1 MARFDLFG
9 QHLPIV
15 IADPKP
21 QGRALRA
28 AGKLIIIAF
37 VLVLSALI
45 FVPWQQS
52 LRGEGRVIAYAPV
65 ERQQDIKVPIA
76 GRVVAWSVQEGQHV
90 EEGDLIA
97 TISDNDPS
105 LAERLG
111 RSRDAALDRLET
123 ARQTARVF
131 EQQILSLETARSAA
145 VAAAADRIEMSRS
158 RVVAL
163 QQTLDAAIATQRA
176 AELQLT
182 RTRAL
187 ANDGLTSTRNLEL
200 AELAVQTG
208 AAEIERARAT
218 HVAAQSEV
226 QSMRAEKTRTEA
238 TMSAELERARAS
250 LQQARAEYATTEALL
265 QEREI
270 AVSRQETM
278 KIVAPRAG
286 WILRQIAK
294 QNGEYVSAGDSIAI
308 LVPTTDAR
316 AVELWLDGRDG
327 PLATAGRHV
336 RLQFEGWP
344 AVQFVG
350 WPSVAVGT
358 FGGTIAFVD
367 SAADERG
374 RFRVVVVP
382 DLTDEPWPSTSQLRQ
397 GVRANGWI
405 LLDRVKLGFELW
417 RQWNGFPPATK
428 TPATD
433 APTKP
438 APGKGTK

>member
-1 MARFDLFG
+1 MPRFDLFG
-9 QHLPIV
+9 QDLPIIV
-15 IADPKP
+15 MDPRT

-28 AGKLIIIAF
+28 AGKLIVIAF
-37 VLVLSALI
+37 LLVLGSFV

-52 LRGEGRVIAYAPV
+52 LRGEGRVIAYAPL
-65 ERQQDIKVPIA
+65 ERQQDLKVPID
-76 GRVVAWSVQEGQHV
+76 GRVVAWNVQEGQHV
-90 EEGDLIA
+90 EEGQLIA

-105 LAERLG
+105 LASRLA

-123 ARQTARVF
+123 ARQTGRVY

-145 VAAAADRIEMSRS
+145 VAAASDRIEMARS
-158 RVVAL
+158 RVTAL
-163 QQTLDAAIATQRA
+163 HQTFDAAIATQRA

-226 QSMRAEKTRTEA
+226 QSLRAEKTRTEA
-238 TMSAELERARAS
+238 TLSAELDRARAS
-250 LQQARAEYATTEALL
+250 LQQARAELATTDALL
-265 QEREI
+265 QDREV
-270 AVSRQETM
+270 AVARQETM

-286 WILRQIAK
+286 SILRQLVR

-358 FGGTIAFVD
+358 FGGTLAFVD
-367 SAADERG
+367 AAADERG

-382 DLTDEPWPSTSQLRQ
+382 DTTDEPWPSSEQLRQ
-397 GVRANGWI
+397 GVRAKGWI
-405 LLDRVKLGFELW
+405 LLDQVRLGYELW
-417 RQWNGFPPATK
+417 RQWNGFPPAT
-428 TPATD
+428 D
-433 APTKP
+433 AP
-438 APGKGTK
+438 AKGTK

>member
-1 MARFDLFG
+1 MPRFDLFG
-9 QHLPIV
+9 QDLPI
-15 IADPKP
+15 IITDFKS

-37 VLVLSALI
+37 VLVLGSLI

-90 EEGDLIA
+90 EAGELIA
-97 TISDNDPS
+97 TISDNDPA
-105 LAERLG
+105 LAMRLG
-111 RSRDAALDRLET
+111 RSRDAALDRLES
-123 ARQTARVF
+123 ARQTGRVF

-145 VAAAADRIEMSRS
+145 VAAASDRIEMSRS
-158 RVVAL
+158 RVTAL

-218 HVAAQSEV
+218 HVAAQAEV

-238 TMSAELERARAS
+238 TLSAELDRARAS
-250 LQQARAEYATTEALL
+250 LQQARAELATTDALL
-265 QEREI
+265 QEREV
-270 AVSRQETM
+270 AVARQETM

-286 WILRQIAK
+286 SILRQLVK

-308 LVPTTDAR
+308 LVPSTDVR
-316 AVELWLDGRDG
+316 AVELWLEGRDG

-358 FGGTIAFVD
+358 FGGTIQFVD
-367 SAADERG
+367 AAADERG

-382 DLTDEPWPSTSQLRQ
+382 DPAEEPWPSSAQLRQ

-405 LLDRVKLGFELW
+405 LLDQVRLGYELW
-417 RQWNGFPPATK
+417 RQWNGFPPAT
-428 TPATD
+428 D
-433 APTKP
+433 APTKSVP
-438 APGKGTK
+438 AKGAK

>member
-1 MARFDLFG
+1 MSRFDLFG
-9 QHLPIV
+9 QDLPIIV
-15 IADPKP
+15 VDPER

-28 AGKLIIIAF
+28 AGKLIVVAF
-37 VLVLSALI
+37 LLVLGSFI

-52 LRGEGRVIAYAPV
+52 LRGEGHVIAYAPL

-90 EEGDLIA
+90 EAGDLIA

-105 LAERLG
+105 LATRLG
-111 RSRDAALDRLET
+111 RSRDAALDRLES
-123 ARQTARVF
+123 ARQTGRVF

-145 VAAAADRIEMSRS
+145 VAAASDRIEMARS
-158 RVVAL
+158 RVLAL

-208 AAEIERARAT
+208 AAEIARARAT

-226 QSMRAEKTRTEA
+226 QSLRAEKTRTEA
-238 TMSAELERARAS
+238 TLSAELDRARAS
-250 LQQARAEYATTEALL
+250 LQQARAELATADALV
-265 QEREI
+265 QEREV
-270 AVSRQETM
+270 AVARQETM

-286 WILRQIAK
+286 SILRQLVK

-358 FGGTIAFVD
+358 FGGTIQFVD
-367 SAADERG
+367 AAADERG

-382 DLTDEPWPSTSQLRQ
+382 DPGDDPWPSSAQLRQ
-397 GVRANGWI
+397 GVRANGWV
-405 LLDRVKLGFELW
+405 LLDQVRLGYELW
-417 RQWNGFPPATK
+417 RQWNGFPPATE
-428 TPATD
+428 
-433 APTKP
+433 APTKSVP
-438 APGKGTK
+438 AKGST

>member
-1 MARFDLFG
+1 MPNFDLFD
-9 QHLPIV
+9 QDLPIIV
-15 IADPKP
+15 ADPRP
-21 QGRALRA
+21 QERALRA

-37 VLVLSALI
+37 ILVLGSFI

-76 GRVVAWSVQEGQHV
+76 GQVAAWHVQEGQHV
-90 EEGDLIA
+90 DAGQLIA
-97 TISDNDPS
+97 TISDNDPQ
-105 LAERLG
+105 LATRLA

-123 ARQTARVF
+123 ARQSGRVY

-145 VAAAADRIEMSRS
+145 VAAAADRIEMARS
-158 RVVAL
+158 RVLAL

-208 AAEIERARAT
+208 AAEIARARAT
-218 HVAAQSEV
+218 LVAAQSEV
-226 QSMRAEKTRTEA
+226 QSLRAEKTRTEA
-238 TMSAELERARAS
+238 TLSAELDRARAS
-250 LQQARAEYATTEALL
+250 LQQARAELATTDALV
-265 QEREI
+265 QDREV
-270 AVSRQETM
+270 AVARQATM

-286 WILRQIAK
+286 SILRQLVK
-294 QNGEYVSAGDSIAI
+294 QQGEYVSAGDSIAI

-358 FGGTIAFVD
+358 FGGTIQFVD
-367 SAADERG
+367 AAADERG

-382 DLTDEPWPSTSQLRQ
+382 DPTDEPWPSSAQLRQ

-405 LLDRVKLGFELW
+405 LLDQVRLGYELW
-417 RQWNGFPPATK
+417 RQWNGFPPAT
-428 TPATD
+428 D
-433 APTKP
+433 APTTSVP
-438 APGKGTK
+438 AKGAK